1 MSAYPPSEPLPAS
14 AEGMQP
20 QIYKINSIPTNP
32 NSFLFSCSLV
42 VSWFQQH
49 LFHQILLR
57 QTKLKRLDNLNQL
70 NI

>member
-20 QIYKINSIPTNP
+20 QIYKINFIPTNP

-42 VSWFQQH
+42 DSTTFASSS
-49 LFHQILLR
+49 R
-57 QTKLKRLDNLNQL
+57 L

>member
-20 QIYKINSIPTNP
+20 QIYKINFILTNP

-42 VSWFQQH
+42 VSTTFVSSNPAATDKIDTPQ
-49 LFHQILLR
+49 
-57 QTKLKRLDNLNQL
+57 
-70 NI
+70 